1 MNVDNNKLVGQ
12 LWRYRKPALAICI
25 ALVAILGWQ
34 VVKLRVDNSLEIW
47 FPDDD
52 PALVHYQQF
61 QKQFGNDEVLVIAL
75 QDDAGM
81 ISRKGLQRLQAATKK
96 ISTIK
101 GIASVTS
108 LATLMPIE
116 RIASLPSDQLDAT
129 RARLLADPALTRQ
142 WISRDGT
149 LAVLAARLAATSDI
163 DNVRERIL
171 ADVKHAL
178 DGTGPYH
185 LAGIGVIYSAL
196 NAAATR
202 DSALVTGAAYLLMVV
217 LLWNFYRRWRP
228 LLVTLAIVGGA
239 MILLLG
245 IYAANGKHINM
256 VTMVLPTLVLIIG
269 VSTSV
274 HLLLNI
280 VRLPANLSPRE
291 RVIRGIGQMFWPC
304 LINTVTTAIGFVSL
318 ASSPMPVVR
327 DLGVFAAVGVIIA
340 FLLSIIISVAV
351 AGNPAFAPLERGS
364 AGIRR
369 GVSRLTELAV
379 HHPARIGVLT
389 MAVAVLAVVG
399 ITRLEVDTYTIQFL
413 FPDHPV
419 RQDSQLIQDR
429 IGPYTPLEF
438 TVKSNSSGDSN
449 TGGDAGVMRPQ
460 VFAAVVRWQQRVQQ
474 AGLAGWSDSLPLRQ
488 TLGRL
493 KKSQNHSAGSVTTD
507 LSALVHDNNTLRV
520 TFGVPMQSAK
530 GISNTINRMETLAA
544 LPPDVTLTATGYL
557 PLYVRMIDLI
567 VSTQLSSFAI
577 AFLVIVVLL
586 TALFRSLRFTG
597 LILLSN
603 IVPVLVLLGTMGWLG
618 IRLDAATV
626 TISAIVFGLVVDDT
640 VQFLY
645 RFRQES
651 ARHDT
656 LTAIH
661 ETVATIGHSMALT
674 TIVMVV
680 GFLVLALAAIKS
692 IVFFGLLIALAM
704 ATALLADVLILPA
717 TLSWMERYETREA
730 EQY

>member
-1 MNVDNNKLVGQ
+1 MNIDSNKLVGQ
-12 LWRYRKPALAICI
+12 LWRYRKPALWICI
-25 ALVAILGWQ
+25 ALAALLGWQ

-81 ISRKGLQRLQAATKK
+81 INRNGLRRLQNATKK
-96 ISTIK
+96 ISAIK

-116 RIASLPSDQLDAT
+116 SIASLPADRLDAT

-142 WISRDGT
+142 WISHDGT
-149 LAVLAARLAATSDI
+149 LAILAARLATTSDI
-163 DNVRERIL
+163 DSVRERIL
-171 ADVKHAL
+171 TDVKHAL

-196 NAAATR
+196 NTAATR

-245 IYAANGKHINM
+245 LYAANGKHINM

-280 VRLPANLSPRE
+280 VRLPASLSPRE

-304 LINTVTTAIGFVSL
+304 LVNTVTTAIGFFSL

-327 DLGVFAAVGVIIA
+327 DLGVFAAIGVIIA
-340 FLLSIIISVAV
+340 FLLSIIISIAV
-351 AGNPAFAPLERGS
+351 AGDPAFAPAERGS
-364 AGIRR
+364 TGIRR
-369 GVSRLTELAV
+369 SVSHLTDLAV
-379 HHPARIGVLT
+379 RHPAHVGGLT
-389 MAVAVLAVVG
+389 LVVVVLAILG

-413 FPDHPV
+413 YPDHPV
-419 RQDSQLIQDR
+419 RQDSQLIEDR

-438 TVKSNSSGDSN
+438 TIQSNG
-449 TGGDAGVMRPQ
+449 GVMRPQ
-460 VFAAVVRWQQRVQQ
+460 IFAAVVRWQQRVEQ
-474 AGLAGWSDSLPLRQ
+474 AGLAGWSDSLPQR
-488 TLGRL
+488 RL
-493 KKSQNHSAGSVTTD
+493 IESQVHSAGSMTTD
-507 LSALVHDNNTLRV
+507 LSALVHDNDTLRV

-530 GISNTINRMETLAA
+530 AISNTIDRMETLAA

-577 AFLVIVVLL
+577 AFLVIVLML

-603 IVPVLVLLGTMGWLG
+603 IVPALVLLGTMGWLG

-651 ARHDT
+651 VRHDT

-661 ETVATIGHSMALT
+661 ETVASIGHSMALT

-704 ATALLADVLILPA
+704 AAALLADIMILPA

-730 EQY
+730 RQY